1 MLEALWQSGSA
12 ATVRDLAPRF
22 DGVAYT
28 TLMTTMDR
36 LHRKGVLLRETAG
49 RRFSYRPR
57 CSRETLLQDLAGDAL
72 AAILGSRG
80 AELRPVVSFFVDA
93 VQREDRDVLE
103 ALDAMVRERRAAEE
117 DAS

>member
-1 MLEALWQSGSA
+1 M
-12 ATVRDLAPRF
+12 
-22 DGVAYT
+22 
-28 TLMTTMDR
+28 
-36 LHRKGVLLRETAG
+36 
-49 RRFSYRPR
+49 
-57 CSRETLLQDLAGDAL
+57 AGDAL